1 LEKHAAANGVHL
13 KYEKG
18 NNYGNTNGGRGGTQ
32 QRGRK
37 LSMNDLNWYDQNPC
51 LSNNNRRRQFIR
63 NGQMSRSYAAAT
75 SKPRPTLIET
85 KITEEPKS
93 AVAAK
98 TSSSVTNELA
108 RSLQAKRR
116 GGEKY

>member
-1 LEKHAAANGVHL
+1 MAANGVHL

-51 LSNNNRRRQFIR
+51 LSNNNRRLQFIR
-63 NGQMSRSYAAAT
+63 NGQMSRSYAA
-75 SKPRPTLIET
+75 SKLRSTLVET
-85 KITEEPKS
+85 KITEKPKS

-98 TSSSVTNELA
+98 TSSFVTNELA

-116 GGEKY
+116 GGEEY